1 MPSNNNNDNKNNSNI
16 DNDNNVNNGKYKTW
30 VKLKQSCFNSTY
42 ESLQAFGGHCCS

>member
-16 DNDNNVNNGKYKTW
+16 DNDNVNNGKYKTW